1 MCKPPPLS
9 PMGRKRSLEPPAPE
23 VKSAVAQTAP
33 AAKRPKDDKAAV
45 SAEAIPYFTALATFL
60 SYGQLIVVGYIWD
73 FILYTVLRRQRDSS
87 HAVGYAPLTRDF
99 EDFYTRNLYHR
110 ISDCWNRP
118 VCSAPGAWFDVVA
131 REAPAD
137 AGKRSWPP
145 ELKHTGETIRALNL
159 GSYNYLG
166 FAAADEYCTPRVVDT
181 LKARGAATCAPRA
194 GGGTTDDHLEL
205 ERLIAEYLGKE
216 AAVTLGMGFAT
227 NSLII
232 PALVSKGCL
241 VVSDSLN
248 HNSIVKGCSGSGAKV
263 KVFRH
268 NEPDHLDRVL
278 HRAIAEGQPR
288 TGRPW
293 KKVLVVVEGIYSM
306 EGEVC
311 RLKEIVAIKK
321 KYRAYLYLDEAH
333 SIGAVGAT
341 GRGISELQGVDTADI
356 DIMMGTFTKSFG
368 SCGGYIA
375 SSRAV
380 VNHLRAHSPAHLYA
394 TAMSPPCVRQCIA
407 SLQVIMGADGS
418 DRGAQK
424 LAAIR
429 EGANFLRTELEAHGC
444 IVLGDKDSPV
454 LPVMLFNPGKISAF
468 SRECLARGVA
478 VVVVGFPACPL
489 LLSRVRLC
497 VSAAHSKEDLKHAA
511 AVLKEVADI
520 VGVTYGDAD
529 KKRLMEANPEV
540 AKCLAQEAR

>member
-1 MCKPPPLS
+1 M
-9 PMGRKRSLEPPAPE
+9 
-23 VKSAVAQTAP
+23 
-33 AAKRPKDDKAAV
+33 
-45 SAEAIPYFTALATFL
+45 SAERIPYFTALATFF
-60 SYGQLIVVGYIWD
+60 SYGQLLVYGYVWD
-73 FILYTVLRRQRDSS
+73 TLMYTVMGRKRDSS
-87 HAVGYAPLTRDF
+87 HQEGYAPLTRGF

-110 ISDCWNRP
+110 IQDCWNRP
-118 VCSAPGAWFDVVA
+118 ICSAPGSWFEVVE
-131 REAPAD
+131 REEPAV

-145 ELKHTGETIRALNL
+145 DLRPTGRNIHALNL

-166 FAAADEYCTPRVVDT
+166 FAAEDEYCTPRVVGT
-181 LKARGAATCAPRA
+181 LEARGAATCAPRA
-194 GGGTTDDHLEL
+194 GGGTTSDHIEL
-205 ERLIAEYLGKE
+205 EKLIASYLGKE

-263 KVFRH
+263 VVFRH

-278 HRAIAEGQPR
+278 HRYIAEGQPR

-293 KKVLVVVEGIYSM
+293 KKVLVIVEGIYSM

-311 RLKEIVAIKK
+311 KLAEIVAVKK

-333 SIGAVGAT
+333 SIGAVGPT
-341 GRGISELQGVDTADI
+341 GRGVAELCGVDTADI

-407 SLQVIMGADGS
+407 SLQVIMGEDGS
-418 DRGAQK
+418 TRGADK
-424 LAAIR
+424 LKAIR
-429 EGANFLRTELEAHGC
+429 DGANFLRKELTDHGC
-444 IVLGDKDSPV
+444 IVLGDEDSPV
-454 LPVMLFNPGKISAF
+454 LPVMLFNPGKIPAF
-468 SRECLARGVA
+468 SRECLKRGVA

-497 VSAAHSKEDLKHAA
+497 VSAAHTRKDLEHAA
-511 AVLKEVADI
+511 AVLKEVADL
-520 VGVTYGDAD
+520 VGVRYGATDQA
-529 KKRLMEANPEV
+529 KLLEAGETVPLEDH
-540 AKCLAQEAR
+540 AKAQ